1 MVHASTHLERIMNIG
16 IVSPYSFS
24 IPGGVNQQVL
34 THAKALSQKG
44 HQVFVMGP
52 GQLSNPQG
60 FIFYSIGETVAF
72 PFANGSTANICL
84 KLEDPKALLKFI
96 SDQEIQVLHMHE
108 PLMPYGNWF
117 LLNQVTIP
125 VLGTFHAFAQK
136 NIPYQLMGWY
146 LKKYFRK
153 LSAVTAVS
161 GPAHSMVSKFFNGD
175 AQTKIT
181 VIPNCVA
188 LSAPQSSV
196 TNQFDWLRDGKKNI
210 LFLGRFEKRKGLDVL
225 VDAVSGGVFHEK
237 NLRLVVVGSGKTTD
251 ETGSVIANAT
261 QKLGDRVA
269 FLGKLSDGDLSKV
282 FEMSHVFVAPS
293 LGGESFGVILLE
305 AIRAKIPVIASDIDG
320 YRWVLDGEKYGLLSA
335 PGDSKMLAQTIDK
348 LLKNEVLRNT
358 LINESQ
364 KRLKMFDA
372 DFVVEKYVNQY
383 ESLVNDN
390 LSVDK
395 PSKK

>member
-1 MVHASTHLERIMNIG
+1 
-16 IVSPYSFS
+16 
-24 IPGGVNQQVL
+24 
-34 THAKALSQKG
+34 
-44 HQVFVMGP
+44 
-52 GQLSNPQG
+52 
-60 FIFYSIGETVAF
+60 
-72 PFANGSTANICL
+72 
-84 KLEDPKALLKFI
+84 
-96 SDQEIQVLHMHE
+96 
-108 PLMPYGNWF
+108 
-117 LLNQVTIP
+117 
-125 VLGTFHAFAQK
+125 
-136 NIPYQLMGWY
+136 
-146 LKKYFRK
+146 
-153 LSAVTAVS
+153 
-161 GPAHSMVSKFFNGD
+161 
-175 AQTKIT
+175 
-181 VIPNCVA
+181 
-188 LSAPQSSV
+188 
-196 TNQFDWLRDGKKNI
+196 
-210 LFLGRFEKRKGLDVL
+210 

-390 LSVDK
+390 LPVDK

>member
-1 MVHASTHLERIMNIG
+1 VHATTNMETVMRIG

-34 THAKALSQKG
+34 THAKALAGKG

-52 GQLSNPQG
+52 GQLSQTQG
-60 FIFYSIGETVAF
+60 FTFYSIGETVAF

-84 KLEDPKALLKFI
+84 KLNDPKAILKFI
-96 SDQEIQVLHMHE
+96 SDQKIQVIHMHE
-108 PLMPYGNWF
+108 PLMPYANWF
-117 LLNQVTIP
+117 LLNRVTIP

-136 NIPYQLMGWY
+136 NIPYQLMGWH

-161 GPAHSMVSKFFNGD
+161 GPAHSMVSKFFNSD
-175 AQTKIT
+175 AKTQIS
-181 VIPNCVA
+181 VIPNCVS
-188 LSAPQSSV
+188 LSVPQPSV

-225 VDAVSGGVFHEK
+225 LDAVSGGVFHEK
-237 NLRLVVVGSGKTTD
+237 NIRLVVVGSGKTTH
-251 ETGSVIANAT
+251 ETESVIANAT

-305 AIRAKIPVIASDIDG
+305 AIRAKIPVVASDIDG
-320 YRWVLDGEKYGLLSA
+320 YRWVLEGEKYGLLSA

-348 LLKNEVLRNT
+348 LLKDEALRNT
-358 LINESQ
+358 LISESQ
-364 KRLKMFDA
+364 KRLKMFDVN
-372 DFVVEKYVNQY
+372 FVIEKYVNQY
-383 ESLVNDN
+383 ESLVNAS

-395 PSKK
+395 SSKK

>member
-1 MVHASTHLERIMNIG
+1 MEIG

-34 THAKALSQKG
+34 THAKALVQKG
-44 HQVFVMGP
+44 HKVFVMGP
-52 GQLSNPQG
+52 GQLPNPQQG
-60 FIFYSIGETVAF
+60 FVFYSMGETVAF

-84 KLEDPKALLKFI
+84 KIKDPKALLKFI
-96 SDQEIQVLHMHE
+96 SDQKIQVLHMHE

-117 LLNQVTIP
+117 LLNQVTVP

-153 LSAVTAVS
+153 LSGVTAVS
-161 GPAHSMVSKFFNGD
+161 GPAYSMVSKFFNND
-175 AQTKIT
+175 SKTKIE

-188 LSAPQSSV
+188 LSTPQSSV

-237 NLRLVVVGSGKTTD
+237 KIRLVVVGSGKTTH
-251 ETGSVIANAT
+251 ETESVVANAT

-320 YRWVLDGEKYGLLSA
+320 YRWVLEGEKYGLLSA

-348 LLKNEVLRNT
+348 LLKDNVLRNT

-364 KRLKMFDA
+364 KRLKMFDVN
-372 DFVVEKYVNQY
+372 FVIEKYVNQY
-383 ESLVNDN
+383 ESLVNLN

-395 PSKK
+395 SSKK